1 MLKVMTLVGTRPE
14 LIKMSRVIAELDAQ
28 VDHVLVHSGQ
38 NYDYE
43 LNQVFF
49 DDLQIRKPD
58 YFLGAAGD
66 TAAKTIGDVIIKS
79 DEIFEQEKPDA
90 LLLYGDTN
98 TCLAVI
104 AAKRRKIPVFH
115 MEAGNRC
122 FDQRV
127 PEELN
132 RKVLDHLSD
141 INMVLTEHARR
152 YLIAEGIRPETI
164 IKTGSH
170 MQEVLAY
177 YMDDI
182 QKSDVLAREGLTED
196 KFFLVSVHREE
207 NVDTPQNLRDLLDT
221 LRHLADTYEYPIIVS
236 THPRT
241 RKRLEAV
248 GDALDHPLIRFVKPF
263 GLLDYISLIGEAEER
278 CDRPEGFL
286 AGDRHVLGDVGENGG
301 FIERAAERMGLAAL
315 DDARALGN
323 RVRDVLLDLGERRLV
338 DQRSED
344 DALVEAVTGL
354 ELGDCR
360 GEFGRKG
367 FIGTVL
373 DVDAVG
379 AHAGLAVV
387 AVLGDQRALDGGIEI
402 GIIEDDER
410 SIAAKLETELL
421 DGRGTLAIELGA
433 DFGRTGEGQLAHGR
447 VRGHF
452 RADLA
457 GRTGDDAE

>member
-58 YFLGAAGD
+58 HFLGAAGD

-241 RKRLEAV
+241 RKRLEAL
-248 GDALDHPLIRFVKPF
+248 GDAVDHPLIRFVKPF
-263 GLLDYISLIGEAEER
+263 GLLDYIKLQMGAFCVLSDSGTITEEASLLNLPAITVRNAHE
-278 CDRPEGFL
+278 RPEGMDEGTL
-286 AGDRHVLGDVGENGG
+286 VMSGLKAERVADAVRVVTSQHRRGDRVIPVVKDYEGGPVSKQVVRVVLSYTDYV
-301 FIERAAERMGLAAL
+301 
-315 DDARALGN
+315 N
-323 RVRDVLLDLGERRLV
+323 R
-338 DQRSED
+338 
-344 DALVEAVTGL
+344 
-354 ELGDCR
+354 
-360 GEFGRKG
+360 
-367 FIGTVL
+367 TVW
-373 DVDAVG
+373 
-379 AHAGLAVV
+379 
-387 AVLGDQRALDGGIEI
+387 
-402 GIIEDDER
+402 
-410 SIAAKLETELL
+410 SKS
-421 DGRGTLAIELGA
+421 
-433 DFGRTGEGQLAHGR
+433 
-447 VRGHF
+447 
-452 RADLA
+452 
-457 GRTGDDAE
+457 